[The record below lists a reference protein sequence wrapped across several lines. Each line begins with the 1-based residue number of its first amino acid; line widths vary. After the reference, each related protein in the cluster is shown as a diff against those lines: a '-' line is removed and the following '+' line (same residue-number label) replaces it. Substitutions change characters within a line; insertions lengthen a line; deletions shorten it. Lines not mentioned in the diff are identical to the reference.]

1 MFKIVFF
8 DLDGTLLTHKK
19 EVLEENKKAIKR
31 ALENGIEV
39 CICTGRQKT
48 AAEHYRQMAGAGRYI
63 ICENGAEIYDAVSKE
78 ELFTCPLE
86 KEFCKRLYEHALS
99 KKLFVRIDTK
109 YARYITDMKLKVI
122 DEIPMEEDYEK
133 FFEENDVLQLSIGST
148 NGKDIDEV
156 IEMLDSSVKVENRFI
171 SGYLPVEH
179 EIINIINTSASKG
192 NGILGLCKYLKI
204 NPEEAMAF
212 GDDLNDISMM
222 KSVYGV
228 AMGNAFDEVK
238 ILAKEVTKTNEE
250 PGIAEILNR
259 IIEERNSK

>member
-19 EVLEENKKAIKR
+19 EVLEENKKAIKK

-39 CICTGRQKT
+39 CVCTGRQKM
-48 AAEHYRQMAGAGRYI
+48 AAEHYRNMAGTGRYI
-63 ICENGAEIYDAVSKE
+63 ICENGAEIYDAVNKE
-78 ELFTCPLE
+78 ELFTCALD
-86 KEFCKRLYEHALS
+86 KEFCKMMYEHVLS
-99 KKLFVRIDTK
+99 KKLFARLDTK
-109 YARYITDMKLKVI
+109 YARYITDMNLKVI
-122 DEIPMEEDYEK
+122 NEIPMEEDYEK
-133 FFEENDVLQLSIGST
+133 FFEENDVLQFSVGST
-148 NGKDIDEV
+148 DSKNIDEV
-156 IEMLDSSVKVENRFI
+156 IDMLDDSMKVENRFI

-179 EIINIINTSASKG
+179 EIINIINKSVSKG

-204 NPEEAMAF
+204 KPEEAMAF

-238 ILAKEVTKTNEE
+238 VLAKEITKTNEE

-259 IIEERNSK
+259 IIEERNNK